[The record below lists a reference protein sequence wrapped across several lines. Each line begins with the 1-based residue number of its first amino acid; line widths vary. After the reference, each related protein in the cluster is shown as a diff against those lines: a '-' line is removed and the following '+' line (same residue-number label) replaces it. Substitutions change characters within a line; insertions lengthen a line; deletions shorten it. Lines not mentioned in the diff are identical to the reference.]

1 MSLKPTAPPG
11 EGGGQARAPAP
22 EAPSGGVSGRGPKKY
37 VRKKCDHPKG
47 CSKRSF
53 LHGLCSTHSKTIC
66 TEALCTTP
74 ARVAAERKCYKH
86 TTKHRDRKKCDHA
99 DSAGQCGRLAVPH
112 RTKCSGHMPPTLC
125 QDGAGNI
132 ETQCKAVAN
141 VGTSFCTRHRGNKQ
155 KRKRSNGDA
164 GAGALGD
171 NDAEKG
177 RAGTTGRA
185 AAAGAGVRV
194 DGAAPGTT
202 GNIPS
207 LGEDAVAKHI
217 AAAAQNA
224 AAPRRALA
232 ASAARYA
239 ADPCLLMTCTRAAR
253 GHYLCREHSGLYQC
267 TARSAG
273 GVLCGALTRRTI
285 VGGTCAAHSKIGSN
299 EKMMKGGFTIITIE
313 STSSTNGDGSVTI
326 GTTPVLKRQ
335 GKFNLVACTFSSD
348 AGVRCKRN
356 GYQAVG
362 DSGAP
367 YCKRHRIF
375 TQLRTKLATFENEK
389 KLDPAKLPS
398 QDVFKVESG
407 GTNWNAAVADKLG
420 LQPDGAIRL

>member
-1 MSLKPTAPPG
+1 M
-11 EGGGQARAPAP
+11 
-22 EAPSGGVSGRGPKKY
+22 
-37 VRKKCDHPKG
+37 
-47 CSKRSF
+47 
-53 LHGLCSTHSKTIC
+53 
-66 TEALCTTP
+66 
-74 ARVAAERKCYKH
+74 
-86 TTKHRDRKKCDHA
+86 
-99 DSAGQCGRLAVPH
+99 
-112 RTKCSGHMPPTLC
+112 
-125 QDGAGNI
+125 
-132 ETQCKAVAN
+132 
-141 VGTSFCTRHRGNKQ
+141 
-155 KRKRSNGDA
+155 
-164 GAGALGD
+164 
-171 NDAEKG
+171 
-177 RAGTTGRA
+177 
-185 AAAGAGVRV
+185 RV

-202 GNIPS
+202 GNIPC